1 MKLSGNTILITGGA
15 TGIGLGLARA
25 LAAENRVLIC
35 ARRPSRLAQA
45 RTAVPAL
52 ETFSCDA
59 GSVQGRRDLLEW
71 ALRTAPDLNVL
82 INNAGVQHRID
93 LLEDA
98 RERGGRYEEIAINL
112 EAPIHLSE
120 LLIPHF
126 RRRDSAAIVNIT
138 SGLAFVPSAAVPIY
152 CATKAA
158 LHSFSLSLRHQLRN
172 TSVRVY
178 EVAPPLVQSELHDHQ
193 GGPILSTSGMPTEE
207 FVAACLQGLEQDVH
221 TNLVGQAAR
230 LSEKPEDS
238 FRLLN
243 PAT

>member
-1 MKLSGNTILITGGA
+1 MKLSGNTLLITGGA

-25 LAAENRVLIC
+25 LAPENRVLIC
-35 ARRPSRLAQA
+35 ARRADRLAQA
-45 RTAVPAL
+45 RAQIPAL

-59 GSVQGRRDLLEW
+59 ASLQGRRDLVEG

-93 LLEDA
+93 LLEGAED
-98 RERGGRYEEIAINL
+98 RGGRYEEIAINL

-120 LLIPHF
+120 LFIPHF
-126 RRRDSAAIVNIT
+126 RRLDSAAIVNVT
-138 SGLAFVPSAAVPIY
+138 SGLAFVPYAAVPIY

-158 LHSFSLSLRHQLRN
+158 MHSFSLSLRHQLRN

-193 GGPILSTSGMPTEE
+193 GGPVLSTSGMPTDE
-207 FVAACLQGLEQDVH
+207 FVSACLHGLQEDVY
-221 TNLVGQAAR
+221 TNLVGPVAR
-230 LSEKPEDS
+230 FHEKPDDS
-238 FRLLN
+238 FRVLN
-243 PAT
+243 PL